1 MLIRDIMSTIGKVSL
16 FKRLRLK
23 VGENMA
29 LRYKIDIM
37 QVLKEKGYSSY
48 RIRKENIFGQKT
60 LQDFRSGSIVLSAD
74 CLDKLCR
81 LLDCQPGDIME
92 YVEDGSGDNAAVE

>member
-1 MLIRDIMSTIGKVSL
+1 
-16 FKRLRLK
+16 
-23 VGENMA
+23 MA

-37 QVLKEKGYSSY
+37 QALKEKGYSSY

-74 CLDKLCR
+74 CLEKLCR
-81 LLDCQPGDIME
+81 LLECQPGDIIE
-92 YVEDGSGDNAAVE
+92 HVEDGNGNSAAVGGEV